1 MTDNPHFQSVSS
13 WKDARQ
19 LLSFKPLE
27 PKTLAGR
34 RLRSLS
40 IHVRDPK
47 GRELPVADRS
57 LEAHYDD
64 LVFTQ
69 AWKTIDEARRLVLDV
84 SYGSDG
90 RCCEVAGRTGRVYEL
105 GPIPPA
111 DDIDPRSPSVV
122 VWHDGEVFLLLAS
135 GELPSAALLSI
146 AETLYG

>member
-1 MTDNPHFQSVSS
+1 MTDNPHFQSVGS
-13 WKDARQ
+13 WKDARK

-40 IHVRDPK
+40 AHVRDHK
-47 GRELPVADRS
+47 RRKLPVRDRS
-57 LEAHYDD
+57 IEAHYDD

-69 AWKTIDEARRLVLDV
+69 AWKTVEEARRLVLDV
-84 SYGSDG
+84 SYGPDG
-90 RCCEVAGRTGRVYEL
+90 CNCEVAGRPGRRYEL
-105 GPIPPA
+105 GPTPPA

-135 GELPSAALLSI
+135 GELPCAALLRI
-146 AETLYG
+146 AETLYA